1 MKDQFFFSLGENYSD
16 LNGVVKSLIIE
27 DKKIIMKLKSDK
39 KYSTI
44 TWMPS
49 EKYKKTSI
57 TYNGPWIKGINNKI
71 GALSFNRRDIN

>member
-39 KYSTI
+39 KYNTI
-44 TWMPS
+44 TWMP
-49 EKYKKTSI
+49 
-57 TYNGPWIKGINNKI
+57 
-71 GALSFNRRDIN
+71 